1 MNEGVDT
8 IVLYNE
14 LAYHDVLPVEWHQRE
29 HPFSRFELNS
39 LEEANLL
46 LLQACA
52 AIEEHPIRDQGEDP
66 GPLAGEIARLDFKL
80 NLVLQLLAKLV
91 LKDRMPAATTIQ
103 FNAHGAS
110 WTALGAPPAAGTRGV
125 LRIHLHRVAAA
136 AAGAAGGGELGGRRA
151 GAFQVRRAARRG
163 GRDDSTAG
171 VPAAPA
177 RRGRRAQGAP
187 IALSGLRPAA
197 LGISLA
203 LRGHSWPNCDAVLKA
218 SVTSAH
224 PLP

>member
-14 LAYHDVLPVEWHQRE
+14 LAYHDVLPLEWHTRE
-29 HPFSRFELNS
+29 RPFSRYERS
-39 LEEANLL
+39 GLEEANLL

-91 LKDRMPAATTIQ
+91 LKDRMPVATTIQ

-110 WTALGAPPAAGTRGV
+110 WTTLGAPPPAGTHGV
-125 LRIHLHRVAAA
+125 LRIHLHRSLPQPL
-136 AAGAAGGGELGGRRA
+136 EL
-151 GAFQVRRAARRG
+151 
-163 GRDDSTAG
+163 
-171 VPAAPA
+171 PAVVSAV
-177 RRGRRAQGAP
+177 QGAQVQCKFDELP
-187 IALSGLRPAA
+187 DGVAEMIQRLAFLRHRRDVA
-197 LGISLA
+197 
-203 LRGHSWPNCDAVLKA
+203 DARKA
-218 SVTSAH
+218 RD
-224 PLP
+224 

>member
-14 LAYHDVLPVEWHQRE
+14 LAYHDVLPVEWHKRE

-110 WTALGAPPAAGTRGV
+110 LTALGAPPAAGTHGV
-125 LRIHLHRVAAA
+125 LRIHLHRALPQPLELPAQVSSVD
-136 AAGAAGGGELGGRRA
+136 GA
-151 GAFQVRRAARRG
+151 QVRFKF
-163 GRDDSTAG
+163 DEL
-171 VPAAPA
+171 P
-177 RRGRRAQGAP
+177 
-187 IALSGLRPAA
+187 
-197 LGISLA
+197 
-203 LRGHSWPNCDAVLKA
+203 DAVAELIQRLAFLRHRRDVADARKA
-218 SVTSAH
+218 R
-224 PLP
+224 P